1 MAPVT
6 LYGMGMAGV
15 VRRPIAALYE
25 MNVEDFNHVSVNS
38 VNGESHQPEHL
49 ARQPFGKIPVLEV
62 DGAYIFESRAI
73 MRYVADKYSDQGP
86 NLLGKD
92 ALERGLVN
100 QWIDVEG
107 HSFTPEVLTI
117 AVERCIKPF
126 FFKAEPDEAKIET
139 AKGKLAKVLDVYEK
153 HLEGREYLVGDS
165 YTLADLTHVPFTEVI
180 QSTPDF
186 ELFTSRPNVKAWWE
200 RISTRPA
207 WKKVQENFPMPF

>member
-1 MAPVT
+1 MWQT
-6 LYGMGMAGV
+6 
-15 VRRPIAALYE
+15 
-25 MNVEDFNHVSVNS
+25 ST
-38 VNGESHQPEHL
+38 
-49 ARQPFGKIPVLEV
+49 
-62 DGAYIFESRAI
+62 RA
-73 MRYVADKYSDQGP
+73 KGP
-86 NLLGKD
+86 TYW
-92 ALERGLVN
+92 ERGLVN